1 MCYGIGV
8 GRHPLMP
15 STPPTK
21 SSESATPPYV
31 PYATF
36 ISALDALR
44 SHGIPASGRID
55 KTIWES
61 QSGSIRGQ
69 LILAF
74 KFLGLI
80 DDNNRVLPALPPLV
94 TAATPVDRKPLLKKL
109 IEEKYREV
117 IALNLLTISPGQL
130 DDAFRKLGIS
140 GSTLKTAT
148 RFFIKACSELGIP
161 IAQRFSERTRAT
173 GPRGPRKKKAAS
185 LPNKPNGQDH
195 GYVANSS
202 WEEQLLSKFPSFDPA
217 WNDEL
222 KAKWFAGFERLM
234 GAKPE

>member
-1 MCYGIGV
+1 
-8 GRHPLMP
+8 MP
-15 STPPTK
+15 STPSAT
-21 SSESATPPYV
+21 STGTATPPYV

-44 SHGIPASGRID
+44 NHGIPASGKID
-55 KTIWES
+55 KTIWDS

-74 KFLGLI
+74 RFLGLI

-94 TAATPVDRKPLLKKL
+94 TAPSPAERKPLLKKL
-109 IEEKYREV
+109 IEEKYRDI

-130 DDAFRKLGIS
+130 EDAFRKLGIS

-148 RFFIKACSELGIP
+148 RFFIKACTELGIS
-161 IAQRFSERTRAT
+161 IAERFSGRTRAT
-173 GPRGPRKKKAAS
+173 GPRGPRKKKAANA
-185 LPNKPNGQDH
+185 PNKPNGQDH
-195 GYVANSS
+195 VEHGGNSS

>member
-1 MCYGIGV
+1 M
-8 GRHPLMP
+8 PLKT
-15 STPPTK
+15 SDGAA
-21 SSESATPPYV
+21 EILAPPYV

-36 ISALDALR
+36 TSALDALKN
-44 SHGIPASGRID
+44 HGIPASGKID

-74 KFLGLI
+74 RFLGLI
-80 DDNNRVLPALPPLV
+80 DANNHVLPTLPPLV
-94 TAATPVDRKPLLKKL
+94 NAASPVERKPLLKKL
-109 IEEKYREV
+109 IEDKYRGI
-117 IALNLLTISPGQL
+117 IALNLQTISPGQL

-140 GSTLKTAT
+140 GSTLKAAT
-148 RFFIKACSELGIP
+148 RFFIKACAELGIP

-173 GPRGPRKKKAAS
+173 GPRGPRKKKVAS
-185 LPNKPNGQDH
+185 GPNKSNGHDH
-195 GYVANSS
+195 VQHGGNGS
-202 WEEQLLSKFPSFDPA
+202 WEEQLLGKFPSFDPA
-217 WNDEL
+217 WSDEL

>member
-1 MCYGIGV
+1 
-8 GRHPLMP
+8 MP
-15 STPPTK
+15 FTSPNK
-21 SSESATPPYV
+21 ATEVLAPPYV
-31 PYATF
+31 PFATF
-36 ISALDALR
+36 TSALDALKN
-44 SHGIPASGRID
+44 HGIPASGKID

-69 LILAF
+69 LLLAF
-74 KFLGLI
+74 RFLGLI

-94 TAATPVDRKPLLKKL
+94 AAPSPAERKPLLKKL
-109 IEEKYREV
+109 VEDKYRDI

-130 DDAFRKLGIS
+130 DEAFRKLGIS
-140 GSTLKTAT
+140 GSTLKAAT
-148 RFFIKACSELGIP
+148 RFFIKACAELGIP

-173 GPRGPRKKKAAS
+173 GPRGPRKKKAVNTQ
-185 LPNKPNGQDH
+185 NKSNGQDQAQQH
-195 GYVANSS
+195 TGS

-217 WNDEL
+217 WSDEL

>member
-1 MCYGIGV
+1 
-8 GRHPLMP
+8 MP
-15 STPPTK
+15 FAPPRSST
-21 SSESATPPYV
+21 EILTPPYV

-36 ISALDALR
+36 ISALETLR
-44 SHGIPASGRID
+44 THGIPASGKID

-69 LILAF
+69 LLLAF
-74 KFLGLI
+74 RFLGLI
-80 DDNNRVLPALPPLV
+80 DDNNRVLPTLPPLV
-94 TAATPVDRKPLLKKL
+94 AAQTPVERKPLLKKL
-109 IEEKYREV
+109 VEEKYRD
-117 IALNLLTISPGQL
+117 IIGLNLLTITQGQL
-130 DDAFRKLGIS
+130 DEAFRKFGIS
-140 GSTLKTAT
+140 GSTLKAAT
-148 RFFIKACSELGIP
+148 RFFVKACAELGIP

-185 LPNKPNGQDH
+185 AQNNKLNGQDQIQQH
-195 GYVANSS
+195 VGGS

-217 WNDEL
+217 WSDEL